1 VLNVLD
7 LMRKEFNVDE
17 RRTYLM
23 GHSMGGAG
31 TFHLGV
37 KYPGHWAAI
46 AAIAPAAFG
55 LEPQSIATVPAMPV
69 IVVHGDMDSAVP
81 VSVSRAWVDVMKE
94 HEMAHE
100 YVEIAGGDHG
110 DVIGIGMPNIF
121 AFFGEHSKPAP
132 RGNTERRRRN
142 SSGNS
147 SGSGS
152 GDDGP

>member
-1 VLNVLD
+1 
-7 LMRKEFNVDE
+7 MRNEFDVDE

-37 KYPGHWAAI
+37 KHAGNWAAI

-55 LEPQSIATVPAMPV
+55 LEPQSIATVPEMPV
-69 IVVHGDMDSAVP
+69 IVVHGDMDTAVP

-94 HEMAHE
+94 REMTYE

-110 DVIGIGMPNIF
+110 SVITIGMPNIF
-121 AFFGEHSKPAP
+121 AFFEQHSKPAL
-132 RGNTERRRRN
+132 RRNAERRRRSN
-142 SSGNS
+142 
-147 SGSGS
+147 
-152 GDDGP
+152 DGP